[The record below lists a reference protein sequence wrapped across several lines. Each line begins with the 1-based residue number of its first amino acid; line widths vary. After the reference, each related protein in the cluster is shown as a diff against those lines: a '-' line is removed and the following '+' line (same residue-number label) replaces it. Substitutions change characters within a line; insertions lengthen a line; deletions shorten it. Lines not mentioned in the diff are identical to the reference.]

1 MSYFV
6 TIEGIEGAGK
16 STLRTKVAEA
26 AAQMAKEVV
35 VTREPGATA
44 LGQAVR
50 AIVLDSEQKKMSPVA
65 ELMLFAADRAQH
77 VEEIIRPA
85 LARGALVLCDRYIHS
100 TLAYQGYGRGLPL
113 ESLHDLNRLT
123 TGGLTPDLVLLLD
136 LAPAVGLE
144 RAKSR
149 AQRASGTIDTS
160 AIRESG
166 AKPAETGWNR
176 FEEQTLDFHNRVRE
190 GFLSMAKDSGGQFHV
205 LNADQPAERVAA
217 EAIKALQG
225 LVAKGPRF

>member
-26 AAQMAKEVV
+26 AAAMVKEVV

-50 AIVLDSEQKKMSPVA
+50 SIVLDPDGKKMSPVA

-77 VEEIIRPA
+77 VEEVIRPA
-85 LARGALVLCDRYIHS
+85 LARGALVLCDRYVHS
-100 TLAYQGYGRGLPL
+100 TLAYQGYGRGLPI
-113 ESLHDLNRLT
+113 ESLKDLNRFT
-123 TGGLTPDLVLLLD
+123 TGGLLPDLVLLLD
-136 LAPAVGLE
+136 LKPEVGLD

-149 AQRASGTIDTS
+149 AQRASGSIDTS
-160 AIRESG
+160 LIREG
-166 AKPAETGWNR
+166 TKAVDVGWNR
-176 FEEQTLDFHNRVRE
+176 FEEQTLDFHSRVRE

-205 LNADQPAERVAA
+205 LNADQPADRVAE
-217 EAIKALQG
+217 EAIKVLQG
-225 LVAKGPRF
+225 LVAKGPRL

>member
-26 AAQMAKEVV
+26 AAAMAKEVV
-35 VTREPGATA
+35 VTREPGATS

-50 AIVLDSEQKKMSPVA
+50 SIVLDPERKKISPVA

-77 VEEIIRPA
+77 VEEVIRPA

-113 ESLHDLNRLT
+113 ESLRDLNRFT
-123 TGGLTPDLVLLLD
+123 TGGLMPDLVLLLD
-136 LAPAVGLE
+136 LDPEVGLA

-149 AQRASGTIDTS
+149 AERASGTIDTK
-160 AIRESG
+160 ALREG
-166 AKPAETGWNR
+166 TAKPAESGWNR
-176 FEEQTLDFHNRVRE
+176 FEEQTIDFHSRVRE
-190 GFLSMAKDSGGQFHV
+190 GFLSMAKESGGQFHV
-205 LNADQPAERVAA
+205 LNAGQAAERVSE
-217 EAIKALQG
+217 EAIKVLQG
-225 LVAKGPRF
+225 LVAKRARA